1 MINAEMST
9 LQGLSDHVCAGEEG
23 KGEKRGDWEGA
34 GERGTLSQTWKKAVV
49 QESLLRNFLLLL
61 ILSNFISKLQVQRM
75 VGQS

>member
-23 KGEKRGDWEGA
+23 KGETGGDWEGA

-49 QESLLRNFLLLL
+49 QESLL
-61 ILSNFISKLQVQRM
+61 SNFISKLQVQRM